1 MSTGDAS
8 RSGGAQG
15 DGTPAIIESAPTIL
29 TAAPGPA
36 LVVPYDAFLLK
47 ADFARAG
54 ADLVLTDDDGT
65 TVVIVDYFALADPP
79 ALATA
84 DGATLRPDLV
94 ARLAGPLAP
103 GQYAQLAGGP
113 EAAPIGRVVT
123 VEGSVSAT
131 RADGTQVTLTTDS
144 PVFQGDVIET
154 ASDGAVGL
162 VFNDDT
168 TFSLGESARMVLDK
182 LIYNPDTGVGE
193 STFSIIQGAFVF
205 VTGEI
210 AGSQPDAMIV
220 RTPVA
225 TIGIRGT
232 TVAGQI
238 SIDGTD
244 STISLLADADG
255 SVGQIVI
262 TTNSGARLF
271 LDKPFQAAVFDSP
284 TLEPTIVEL
293 QPTQVDELFGRV
305 LRINDVTQQYRDASR
320 DGETDEEEEADDAAA
335 DEVAVEEAVAA
346 AAAAADEETEAL
358 AAADDILTAEEIAAA
373 EAAAIEAEL
382 AAVMAGELPPEG
394 LLEPEFVDILETQEF
409 VEIVEGQETV
419 TDDLTD
425 AELADLDLAAS
436 STTTDIEGVFVGFVD
451 VTGGYDF
458 PTIDIDDNSEGPPDP
473 VTITTTTTMT
483 TSTPPNEFFPA
494 DKPEEPVTTTT
505 TMTTSTPPPTFAGFT
520 GNASQLSGQIFS
532 GGGFGSLNIT
542 SSSFGGSRNPSASLF
557 DSINFGSAGGTSF
570 SLSDGILLTTG
581 EGVPSD
587 KPSDVLNKDIV
598 SVDDDILS
606 AEQDADLANVADVSP
621 TSTFDSTSLTFQI
634 TDVPVGV
641 TAIVFTYMF
650 GTDDQTNSDLAGV
663 FVDDGLGGSLEN
675 YLLFPGGEFLRYE
688 DPDTTANFFDTDAN
702 NPPPSRSLTTSSRRR
717 R

>member
-8 RSGGAQG
+8 RSDGAQG

-262 TTNSGARLF
+262 TTNSGEQLF
-271 LDKPFQAAVFDSP
+271 LDKPFQAAVFDSL
-284 TLEPTIVEL
+284 TLEATVVDL
-293 QPTQVDELFGRV
+293 QPTQIDDLFGRV
-305 LRINDVTQQYRDASR
+305 LRVNDVAQQYRDASR
-320 DGETDEEEEADDAAA
+320 GTEAEEEVDEAAA
-335 DEVAVEEAVAA
+335 DEAAVEEAVAA
-346 AAAAADEETEAL
+346 AAAAADVEAEAL
-358 AAADDILTAEEIAAA
+358 AEAEAVATEEEIAEA

-382 AAVMAGELPPEG
+382 AEVIEGEVPPEG
-394 LLEPEFVDILETQEF
+394 LLEPEFVDILEAQEF
-409 VEIVEGQETV
+409 VSIAEGEQTVAKEGPGEEPVVQELLVLDPETALLDYETEFAALGAFTITNFDEAEGFVQDGETDEIIV
-419 TDDLTD
+419 
-425 AELADLDLAAS
+425 AELVEEEAVAVVAE
-436 STTTDIEGVFVGFVD
+436 TEVTFAFVD
-451 VTGGYDF
+451 VTGSTDF
-458 PTIDIDDNSEGPPDP
+458 N
-473 VTITTTTTMT
+473 
-483 TSTPPNEFFPA
+483 
-494 DKPEEPVTTTT
+494 
-505 TMTTSTPPPTFAGFT
+505 
-520 GNASQLSGQIFS
+520 QH
-532 GGGFGSLNIT
+532 
-542 SSSFGGSRNPSASLF
+542 
-557 DSINFGSAGGTSF
+557 
-570 SLSDGILLTTG
+570 
-581 EGVPSD
+581 
-587 KPSDVLNKDIV
+587 
-598 SVDDDILS
+598 
-606 AEQDADLANVADVSP
+606 
-621 TSTFDSTSLTFQI
+621 
-634 TDVPVGV
+634 
-641 TAIVFTYMF
+641 Y
-650 GTDDQTNSDLAGV
+650 
-663 FVDDGLGGSLEN
+663 
-675 YLLFPGGEFLRYE
+675 
-688 DPDTTANFFDTDAN
+688 
-702 NPPPSRSLTTSSRRR
+702 RRR
-717 R
+717 RR